1 MKSQRSFLKSFNSW
15 LRVRQKRENIWNSTQ
30 SLEHKRRRF
39 CCFVM
44 CYERFSKNFSGW
56 RKMATTKIDSFLCS
70 RLCIPPVFTFFSCPN
85 QGFMGRGA
93 DKLKVHCKWKA
104 EPLFSIKRS
113 SFKSFN
119 AGWSLPVNLFC
130 HDAALKLLKEHLCLE
145 KIATTQKQRLVLGYM
160 PCRTLWVSNLSQVD
174 PKSIPSLSQ
183 VENSNLSQIKS
194 QVSL

>member
-1 MKSQRSFLKSFNSW
+1 
-15 LRVRQKRENIWNSTQ
+15 
-30 SLEHKRRRF
+30 
-39 CCFVM
+39 M

-56 RKMATTKIDSFLCS
+56 RKIATTKIDSFLCS
-70 RLCIPPVFTFFSCPN
+70 RLCIPPVFIFSCPN

-119 AGWSLPVNLFC
+119 AGWSLPVNLFG

-145 KIATTQKQRLVLGYM
+145 KRATTQKQRLVVFWAICLVA
-160 PCRTLWVSNLSQVD
+160 PCVSNLSQVD